1 MDLDYV
7 TNCRYLIVFKV
18 VFVNYPYLILISNSR
33 PLYVEDLFVKD
44 RNEIE
49 LEITDVLK
57 ERFEKRLN
65 NMLIVSNSL
74 FVGALAEY
82 WYYELRDVR
91 KESYIGMIG
100 ITGGIIKMFQVVN
113 HNSGTLLLI
122 LTRRA
127 VENVE

>member
-1 MDLDYV
+1 M
-7 TNCRYLIVFKV
+7 
-18 VFVNYPYLILISNSR
+18 NYPYLILISNSR

-57 ERFEKRLN
+57 EGFEKRLN